1 MTKVMCK
8 INNDDTKMDGSI
20 FFDCMNHAGNR
31 EVCIMCSTLCNVLQ
45 AACERAKVGDI
56 MESEA
61 HMQISVDKIAD
72 GALLEVFASVME
84 VFKGV
89 AEQFPDMC
97 KVY

>member
-8 INNDDTKMDGSI
+8 MNNDDIKMEGSI

-31 EVCIMCSTLCNVLQ
+31 EVCIMCSTLCNVLI
-45 AACERAKVGDI
+45 AACERAKVGDV
-56 MESEA
+56 MTSDA
-61 HMQISVDKIAD
+61 HVQCNINNAD